1 MNSLFISHQKNMGL
15 NSALKE
21 EVNEVSCM
29 AHDIAYSESLM
40 AEADTEQNLLEP
52 CHLPPATLTARW

>member
-40 AEADTEQNLLEP
+40 ADADTEQNLLK
-52 CHLPPATLTARW
+52 